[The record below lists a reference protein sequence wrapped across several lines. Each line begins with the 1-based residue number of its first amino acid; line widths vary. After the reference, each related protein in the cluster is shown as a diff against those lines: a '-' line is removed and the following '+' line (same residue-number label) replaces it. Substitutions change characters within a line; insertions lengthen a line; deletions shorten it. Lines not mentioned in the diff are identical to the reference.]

1 MIRKKEEKGGKTGK
15 IGEKNRSETEIPTGK
30 LLGILYPGK
39 EKVSVNLRKSVSK
52 KFVLIS
58 ENQCNQRLKIQ
69 KPRFHPKNL
78 DLTKKQGGKQGD
90 FGGNRGK
97 KGGKRGIF
105 GENRGKKKKRKTWK
119 SFLIPV

>member
-15 IGEKNRSETEIPTGK
+15 IGEKNRSEMEIPTGK

-69 KPRFHPKNL
+69 KP
-78 DLTKKQGGKQGD
+78 
-90 FGGNRGK
+90 
-97 KGGKRGIF
+97 
-105 GENRGKKKKRKTWK
+105 
-119 SFLIPV
+119 